1 MLIGVRPDV
10 AAGLAKGRQ
19 TVRLEVPFG
28 MNWWPYAV
36 RRIGENRRNALLL
49 ARSLIN

>member
-10 AAGLAKGRQ
+10 AAALAKQGH

-36 RRIGENRRNALLL
+36 RQIGENRRNALLL
-49 ARSLIN
+49 ARSLID